1 MRKLAGFVKAIAR
14 LDADNGGDEG
24 SNVSVS
30 PDAFAIHASAAR
42 EEDRKGGCEAPANFP
57 RGDDRI
63 EFVPSTGVIV
73 LGELTRVLQR
83 G

>member
-1 MRKLAGFVKAIAR
+1 MRRLAGFANAIAK
-14 LDADNGGDEG
+14 LDGDSGGDDG

-42 EEDRKGGCEAPANFP
+42 EEGRAGRREAPATLP

-63 EFVPSTGVIV
+63 EFVPSTGVTV
-73 LGELTRVLQR
+73 LGELT
-83 G
+83 